1 MTIGIGRRELLIA
14 FGGVAIAWP
23 LAARA
28 QQGAMPVIGVLSG
41 QSPEISEPQMAAFR
55 QGIHETGFAEGRD
68 VTIDSRWAQNSN
80 DRLPA
85 LAAELV
91 QRRVAVIAAIA
102 FGSTP
107 AALAAKAATSDI
119 PIVFA
124 VGTDPIKTGIVSSL
138 NRPSGNVTGATFFA
152 NELAAKR
159 LGLLHELLPQATLIG
174 VLMNQNFP
182 DAADQLKEIQDAA
195 KALGLKTYVVNAS
208 TEHEIDGG
216 FAALVHQRADALFVG
231 ADPFLSSRQD
241 QIVELARRNGV
252 PAIYDLRQA
261 TAAGGLISYAA
272 SSLDTQRLAGVYAG
286 RILKGEKTTDLPVLQ
301 PTKFEL
307 VINLKTAKAL
317 GLTVPP
323 SLLALADE
331 VIE

>member
-1 MTIGIGRRELLIA
+1 VL
-14 FGGVAIAWP
+14 
-23 LAARA
+23 
-28 QQGAMPVIGVLSG
+28 PVIGVLSG
-41 QSPEISEPQMAAFR
+41 QSPEISDSQMAAFR
-55 QGIHETGFAEGRD
+55 RGVYETGFVEGRD
-68 VTIDSRWAQNSN
+68 VTIDSRWARNNN

-124 VGTDPIKTGIVSSL
+124 VGTDPVKTGIVSSL

-159 LGLLHELLPQATLIG
+159 LGLLHELLPQATLIA
-174 VLMNQNFP
+174 VLMNQDFP
-182 DAADQLKEIQDAA
+182 DAADQLKDIQDAA
-195 KALGLKTYVVNAS
+195 RALGLKTLVVNAS
-208 TEHEIDGG
+208 TEHEIDDG
-216 FAALVHQRADALFVG
+216 FAALVRQRADALFVG

-241 QIVELARRNGV
+241 QIVELARRNAV

-261 TAAGGLISYAA
+261 TASGGLISYAA

-286 RILKGEKTTDLPVLQ
+286 RILKGEKTVDLPVLQ

-317 GLTVPP
+317 ALTVPP